1 MVADFKTSKSGP
13 IVACTIAY
21 GAAFGIA
28 WLVWQAAPSTNVL
41 WTTFWADVA
50 ATVVIFISGLLVRN
64 SSMYDPYWSVAP
76 IVIAGVW
83 LANPVIEDVNL
94 TRAALVVLLVA
105 AWGLRLTYNCFRR
118 WSDLT
123 HIDFRYV
130 DIKAKSGKLYPLAD
144 LLGIEMM
151 PTILVFLACLPVYPV
166 VALSNAPLGFLDLL
180 ALVVTVGAIV
190 IETQADQQLV
200 RFQQSNPPEGAV
212 CKTGLWGRSRHPNYF
227 GEMAFW
233 WGLALFGFA
242 AAPGEWI
249 YGLGALLITLL
260 FVFISV
266 PMMQTRKKLRRPDY
280 EEQVKGIRVLVP
292 LP

>member
-1 MVADFKTSKSGP
+1 MAADFKTSKAGP
-13 IVACTIAY
+13 LIACTIAY
-21 GAAFGIA
+21 GVALGVA
-28 WLVWQAAPSTNVL
+28 WLVWRNMPSGNIL
-41 WTTFWADVA
+41 WATFWADVA
-50 ATVVIFISGLLVRN
+50 ATIVIFISGMLVRN

-76 IVIAGVW
+76 IIIALVW
-83 LANPVIEDVNL
+83 LANPAVGDVNL
-94 TRAALVVLLVA
+94 TRASLVVLSVA

-118 WSDLT
+118 WSNLS
-123 HIDFRYV
+123 HIDFRYE

-144 LLGIEMM
+144 LFGIEMM
-151 PTILVFLACLPVYPV
+151 PTILVFLACLPIYPA
-166 VALSNAPLGFLDLL
+166 VALSNAPLGFLDFL
-180 ALVVTVGAIV
+180 AVGVTFGAIV
-190 IETQADQQLV
+190 IETLADQQLV
-200 RFQQSNPPEGAV
+200 RFQQSNPPEGSV

-227 GEMAFW
+227 GEMGFW

-266 PMMQTRKKLRRPDY
+266 PMMQTRKKLRRPNY